1 MIGLNEIGDLLKNN
15 TGNLRLVNIWAT
27 WCGPC
32 ASEFPE
38 LIEINR
44 MYRNREFEMITL
56 STDDVSIN
64 DKVLKFLEKNY
75 ASTKNYQYNSDD
87 KYKLIEAV
95 DKEWPG
101 ALPYTLLINPGGKI
115 IYKKLGIID
124 ALELKKAIVGYLG
137 RYYK

>member
-1 MIGLNEIGDLLKNN
+1 LNEISDLLKNN
-15 TGNLRLVNIWAT
+15 SQNLRLVNIWAT

-32 ASEFPE
+32 SAEFSD

-56 STDDVSIN
+56 STDDISVN
-64 DKVLKFLEKNY
+64 DKVLKFLTKKY

-95 DKEWPG
+95 DKDWPG
-101 ALPYTLLINPGGKI
+101 ALPYTLLIQPGGKI
-115 IYKKLGIID
+115 IYKKLGMID
-124 ALELKKAIVGYLG
+124 PPELKKAIVGFLG